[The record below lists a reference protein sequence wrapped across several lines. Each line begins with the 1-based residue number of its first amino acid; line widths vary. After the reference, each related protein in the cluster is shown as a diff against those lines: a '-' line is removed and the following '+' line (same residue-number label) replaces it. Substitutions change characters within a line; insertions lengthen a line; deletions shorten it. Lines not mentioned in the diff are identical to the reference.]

1 LLKVVLLS
9 GTILNFKKKMNIII
23 RKIYYALPVTLR
35 YSVRRI
41 IYFPADLFQKRSSL
55 VPPKGLIFIGS
66 GDFLKTG
73 KQFFEHF
80 QRYCEFTPDSSI
92 LDIGSG
98 IGRMAIPFTNFLSPK
113 GRYEGFDIVKIGI
126 DWCTKNISSR
136 FPNFT
141 FKLIPLKNDLYRLD
155 TDVQAAE
162 LKFPY
167 NDNSF
172 DLVFLTSVFTHMLP
186 ADIEN
191 YISEIQRVL
200 KKDKQCFAT
209 FFIIY
214 DENENIPNRTGT
226 KSFPYNFG
234 NYYLM
239 DKKVKEAN
247 VAFKK
252 SYILELLKK
261 NNLELTHFIKGNWSG
276 IQNTELNEHQDIV
289 IFKKL

>member
-1 LLKVVLLS
+1 
-9 GTILNFKKKMNIII
+9 MNTLV
-23 RKIYYALPVTLR
+23 RTIYYALPVSVR

-41 IYFPADLFQKRSSL
+41 IYLPIDLLQKRNSL

-66 GDFLKTG
+66 GDFLKIG
-73 KQFFEHF
+73 KQFFGHF
-80 QRYCEFTPDSSI
+80 QKYCEFTPDSSI

-98 IGRMAIPFTNFLSPK
+98 IGRMAIPFTDFLSPK

-136 FPNFT
+136 FPNFN
-141 FKLIPLKNDLYRLD
+141 FKLIPLRNDLYLLD
-155 TDVQAAE
+155 TDDKAGD
-162 LKFPY
+162 LIFPY
-167 NDNSF
+167 EDESF
-172 DLVFLTSVFTHMLP
+172 DFVFLTSVFTHMLP
-186 ADIEN
+186 FDVEN

-209 FFIIY
+209 FFII
-214 DENENIPNRTGT
+214 DEENETIRNTTGS
-226 KSFPYNFG
+226 KNFPHHFG

-239 DKKVKEAN
+239 DKNVKEAN

-252 SYILELLKK
+252 SYITELLKK
-261 NNLELTHFIKGNWSG
+261 NNLELSHFIKGNWSG
-276 IQNTELNEHQDIV
+276 TKDSTLNEHQDIV